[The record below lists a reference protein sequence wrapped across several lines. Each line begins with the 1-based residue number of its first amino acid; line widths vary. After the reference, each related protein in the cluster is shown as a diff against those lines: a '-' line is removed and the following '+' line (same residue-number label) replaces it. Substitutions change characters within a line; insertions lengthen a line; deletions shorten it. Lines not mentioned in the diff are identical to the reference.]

1 MFVFNLDLSICSR
14 KKFSLILIGEGG
26 LGSQSLL
33 ASGIK
38 CLIFI
43 GCLINCPIWPV
54 RLQMFVI
61 GQFGPE
67 TAN

>member
-1 MFVFNLDLSICSR
+1 M
-14 KKFSLILIGEGG
+14 
-26 LGSQSLL
+26 GSCHLHIEQRG
-33 ASGIK
+33 SGMK

-43 GCLINCPIWPV
+43 GCLTVRFGLLACPIANAWN
-54 RLQMFVI
+54 RTGQI